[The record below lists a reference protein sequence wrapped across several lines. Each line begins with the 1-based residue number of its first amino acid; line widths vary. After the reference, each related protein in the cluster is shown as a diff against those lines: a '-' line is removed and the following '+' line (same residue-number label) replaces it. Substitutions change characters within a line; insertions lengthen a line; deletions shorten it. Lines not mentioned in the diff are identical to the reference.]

1 MAFPVAGLFDDAP
14 APGQP
19 ADPDTPTSPAE
30 PETPAE
36 PAEGEHTVPDTV
48 ETGRG
53 PAAWPVAVAVLAA
66 GVLAVVVR
74 RHRVAA

>member
-1 MAFPVAGLFDDAP
+1 MTFPVAGLFDDAP

-19 ADPDTPTSPAE
+19 ADPDTPTSPAK

-36 PAEGEHTVPDTV
+36 PAEGEHTVPDAV

-66 GVLAVVVR
+66 GVLAVVR

>member
-1 MAFPVAGLFDDAP
+1 MTFPVAGLFDAP

-19 ADPDTPTSPAE
+19 ADHDTPTSPAG

-36 PAEGEHTVPDTV
+36 PAEGEHTVPDAV

-53 PAAWPVAVAVLAA
+53 LGAWPAALVVLAA
-66 GVLAVVVR
+66 GVLAVVR